1 MLVTPEERQLISDL
15 FDRMRSF
22 GVPVKDR
29 EAEVL
34 INQSVRSFS
43 DAPYMLVQ
51 SALVQEQALEQ
62 AHARIQD
69 LEENLRALEEKQ
81 ARAPSGTG
89 SFLGGLFG
97 SGQAPAPSSSSGVT
111 SDRSPWRQDPS
122 PAQQPAPPPPP
133 SGGFMHS
140 AMTTAAGVAGGMLVS
155 GAIRDMLGGGAHA
168 SPTIARTEEARRDH
182 EALARQDAADDAEA
196 DQREQDA
203 RDDADA
209 DAANDPSSDRDVGG
223 DETEI

>member
-1 MLVTPEERQLISDL
+1 VTPEERQLISGL

-22 GVPVKDR
+22 GVPMKDR

-34 INQSVRSFS
+34 INQSVRSFP
-43 DAPYMLVQ
+43 DVPYMLVQ

-81 ARAPSGTG
+81 GRASSGAG

-97 SGQAPAPSSSSGVT
+97 GGRAPAPSSTGNQ
-111 SDRSPWRQDPS
+111 SPWRQD
-122 PAQQPAPPPPP
+122 QPAAAPAP

-140 AMTTAAGVAGGMLVS
+140 AMTTAAGVAGGVLVS
-155 GAIRDMLGGGAHA
+155 GAIRDMLGGRAQA
-168 SPTIARTEEARRDH
+168 SPTIAGAEQAQRDH
-182 EALARQDAADDAEA
+182 AALARQDAQDDAEA
-196 DQREQDA
+196 DLREQDA

-209 DAANDPSSDRDVGG
+209 DAANDPSSDRDEGG
-223 DETEI
+223 GES

>member
-1 MLVTPEERQLISDL
+1 MTPEERQLISGL

-34 INQSVRSFS
+34 INQSVRSFP

-62 AHARIQD
+62 THARIQN

-81 ARAPSGTG
+81 GRASSGAG

-97 SGQAPAPSSSSGVT
+97 GGRAPAPSSTGNQSA
-111 SDRSPWRQDPS
+111 WRQD
-122 PAQQPAPPPPP
+122 QPAAAPAP

-140 AMTTAAGVAGGMLVS
+140 AMTTAAGVAGGVLVS
-155 GAIRDMLGGGAHA
+155 GAIRDMLGGRAQPGAEQA
-168 SPTIARTEEARRDH
+168 QRDH
-182 EALARQDAADDAEA
+182 AALARQDAQDDAEA
-196 DQREQDA
+196 DLREQDA

-209 DAANDPSSDRDVGG
+209 DAANDPSSDRDEGG
-223 DETEI
+223 ENEI

>member
-1 MLVTPEERQLISDL
+1 MLVSPEERQLISGL

-34 INQSVRSFS
+34 INQSVRSFP

-69 LEENLRALEEKQ
+69 LEENLRAVEEEQ
-81 ARAPSGTG
+81 GRASSGAG
-89 SFLGGLFG
+89 SFLRGLFG
-97 SGQAPAPSSSSGVT
+97 GGRAPAPSSTGNQ
-111 SDRSPWRQDPS
+111 SPWRQD
-122 PAQQPAPPPPP
+122 QPAAAPAP

-140 AMTTAAGVAGGMLVS
+140 AMTTAAGVAGGVLVS
-155 GAIRDMLGGGAHA
+155 GAIRDMLGGRAQPGAEQA
-168 SPTIARTEEARRDH
+168 QRDH
-182 EALARQDAADDAEA
+182 AALARQDAQDDAEA
-196 DQREQDA
+196 DLREQDA

-209 DAANDPSSDRDVGG
+209 DTANDPSSDRDEGG
-223 DETEI
+223 G

>member
-1 MLVTPEERQLISDL
+1 MLVSPEERQLISGL

-22 GVPVKDR
+22 GVPAKDR

-34 INQSVRSFS
+34 INQSVRSLPE
-43 DAPYMLVQ
+43 APYMLVQ

-69 LEENLRALEEKQ
+69 LEENLRAQEEKQ
-81 ARAPSGTG
+81 GRASSGAG

-97 SGQAPAPSSSSGVT
+97 GGRAPAPSST
-111 SDRSPWRQDPS
+111 SDRSPWRQDQS
-122 PAQQPAPPPPP
+122 PAPQPAAAAAP

-140 AMTTAAGVAGGMLVS
+140 AMTTAAGVAGGVLVS
-155 GAIRDMLGGGAHA
+155 GAIRDMLGGRAQP
-168 SPTIARTEEARRDH
+168 SPTIAGGEQAQRDH
-182 EALARQDAADDAEA
+182 AALARQDAQDDAEA
-196 DQREQDA
+196 DLREQDA

-209 DAANDPSSDRDVGG
+209 DAANDPSSDRDEGG
-223 DETEI
+223 GETEI

>member
-34 INQSVRSFS
+34 INQSVRSFP

-81 ARAPSGTG
+81 GRASSGAG

-97 SGQAPAPSSSSGVT
+97 GGRAPAPSSTGNQSA
-111 SDRSPWRQDPS
+111 WRQD
-122 PAQQPAPPPPP
+122 QPAAAPAP

-140 AMTTAAGVAGGMLVS
+140 AMTTAAGVAGGVLVS
-155 GAIRDMLGGGAHA
+155 GAIRDMLGGRAQPGAEQA
-168 SPTIARTEEARRDH
+168 QRDH
-182 EALARQDAADDAEA
+182 AALARQDAQDDAEA
-196 DQREQDA
+196 DLRERDA

-209 DAANDPSSDRDVGG
+209 DAANDPSSDRDEGG
-223 DETEI
+223 GETEI

>member
-1 MLVTPEERQLISDL
+1 MTPEERQLISDL

-34 INQSVRSFS
+34 INQSVRSFP

-81 ARAPSGTG
+81 GRASSGAG

-97 SGQAPAPSSSSGVT
+97 GRAPAPSST
-111 SDRSPWRQDPS
+111 TDRSPWRQDQS
-122 PAQQPAPPPPP
+122 PAPQPAAAPVP

-155 GAIRDMLGGGAHA
+155 GAIRDMLGGRAHP
-168 SPTIARTEEARRDH
+168 SSTIAGTEQAQRDH
-182 EALARQDAADDAEA
+182 ETLARQDAEDDAEA
-196 DQREQDA
+196 DLREQDA

-209 DAANDPSSDRDVGG
+209 DAANDPSSDRDEGG
-223 DETEI
+223 GETEI

>member
-1 MLVTPEERQLISDL
+1 MTPEERQLISGL

-43 DAPYMLVQ
+43 DTPYMLVQ

-62 AHARIQD
+62 AHAHIQD
-69 LEENLRALEEKQ
+69 LEEYLRAAEEKQ
-81 ARAPSGTG
+81 GRASSGAG
-89 SFLGGLFG
+89 SFLGRLFG
-97 SGQAPAPSSSSGVT
+97 GGRAPAPSSTG
-111 SDRSPWRQDPS
+111 DQSPWRQDQS
-122 PAQQPAPPPPP
+122 PAQQPAAAPAP

-140 AMTTAAGVAGGMLVS
+140 AMTTAAGVAGGVLVS
-155 GAIRDMLGGGAHA
+155 GAIRDMLGGRAQAGAEQA
-168 SPTIARTEEARRDH
+168 QRDH
-182 EALARQDAADDAEA
+182 AALARQDAQDDAEA
-196 DQREQDA
+196 DLREQDA

-209 DAANDPSSDRDVGG
+209 DAANDPSSDRDEGG
-223 DETEI
+223 GENEI

>member
-1 MLVTPEERQLISDL
+1 MLVTPKERQLISGL

-62 AHARIQD
+62 THARIQD

-81 ARAPSGTG
+81 GRASSGAR

-97 SGQAPAPSSSSGVT
+97 GGRAPAPSSTGN
-111 SDRSPWRQDPS
+111 RSPWRQDQS
-122 PAQQPAPPPPP
+122 SAQQPAAPPVP

-140 AMTTAAGVAGGMLVS
+140 AMTTAAGVAGGVLVS
-155 GAIRDMLGGGAHA
+155 GAIRDMLGGRAQPGGEQAQ
-168 SPTIARTEEARRDH
+168 RDH
-182 EALARQDAADDAEA
+182 AALARQDAQDDAEA
-196 DQREQDA
+196 DLREQDA

-209 DAANDPSSDRDVGG
+209 DAANDPSSDRDEGG
-223 DETEI
+223 GETEI

>member
-1 MLVTPEERQLISDL
+1 MLVTPEERQLISGL

-34 INQSVRSFS
+34 INQSVRSFP

-62 AHARIQD
+62 AHAHIQD

-81 ARAPSGTG
+81 GRASSGAG

-97 SGQAPAPSSSSGVT
+97 GGRAPAPSSTGNQ
-111 SDRSPWRQDPS
+111 SPWRQD
-122 PAQQPAPPPPP
+122 QPAAAPAP

-140 AMTTAAGVAGGMLVS
+140 AMTTAAGVAGGVLVS
-155 GAIRDMLGGGAHA
+155 GAIRDMLGGRAQPGAEQA
-168 SPTIARTEEARRDH
+168 QRDH
-182 EALARQDAADDAEA
+182 AALARQDAQDDAEA
-196 DQREQDA
+196 DLREQDA

-209 DAANDPSSDRDVGG
+209 DATNDPSSDRDEGG
-223 DETEI
+223 GESEI